1 MNQLL
6 KELKL
11 ENKYLENKIKQL
23 GDELNEKCKRHIL
36 EIEKTRDLYQEQI
49 VDLIDE
55 RDELEKE
62 VHTLK
67 DKLQNFETKHEV
79 PVPDQTLLITTLK
92 EEIEIIKPRKILC
105 LGKDIQKLAGFPGEV
120 LEHPSYIKRFQSKKD
135 QYIKYIEKIKDLI
148 K

>member
-92 EEIEIIKPRKILC
+92 EEIEKRDKVILMLEQNLKQ
-105 LGKDIQKLAGFPGEV
+105 LGEESVNMINFIEQ
-120 LEHPSYIKRFQSKKD
+120 
-135 QYIKYIEKIKDLI
+135 KYIAELEKMK